1 MDKGQMI
8 CDRCQK
14 PIATNADDPAC
25 VTSLGTH
32 HYECMRA
39 AHTEANAL
47 DVKEREESRARRS
60 AAMKE
65 RWASGAMTGGAQ
77 GE

>member
-1 MDKGQMI
+1 MN

-14 PIATNADDPAC
+14 SIAATADDPMC

-39 AHTEANAL
+39 AWREVREL
-47 DVKEREESRARRS
+47 ESKQREESRERRS
-60 AAMKE
+60 KAMKE
-65 RWASGAMTGGAQ
+65 RWASGAMTGGTN
-77 GE
+77 E